1 MLAGAD
7 ADTAN
12 RLLGTRMLRAIRG
25 VQTRRRIHGRGE
37 GGWETA
43 VRCRALGVIRAQ
55 LGSPNFKQGTTEV
68 VCFFSLFSLARPY
81 SVGLR

>member
-25 VQTRRRIHGRGE
+25 VQTRRRIHGRGK
-37 GGWETA
+37 GGWLSSTRRNPST
-43 VRCRALGVIRAQ
+43 VWISQ
-55 LGSPNFKQGTTEV
+55 LQARDDGSGLL
-68 VCFFSLFSLARPY
+68 FFFIFAR
-81 SVGLR
+81 